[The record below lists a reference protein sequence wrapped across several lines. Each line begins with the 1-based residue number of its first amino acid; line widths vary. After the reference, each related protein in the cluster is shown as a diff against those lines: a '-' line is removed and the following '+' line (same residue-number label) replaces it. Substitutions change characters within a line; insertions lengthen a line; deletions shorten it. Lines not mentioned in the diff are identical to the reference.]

1 MTVELQAITMPKWGL
16 AMDEGMVVDWH
27 VEEGARLT
35 PGDEVLDI
43 ETTKITNALES
54 PAGGILCRRLV
65 AEGETVPVGA
75 LLGVIAAGGA
85 TETAEAA
92 EVAAGTA
99 EIDAFIARFEAAFA
113 VAVAEAA
120 TETAREPEIVEAAGW
135 RLNYQRAGGAG
146 GQCAGEAAGG
156 SEAAPIVLVHGFG
169 GDLNTWLF
177 NQPDLAETH
186 TVYALDLPGHGR
198 SGKDVGAGDLAALSG
213 ALGAFLDVLGIGR
226 AHLVGH
232 SLGAAV
238 ALDLALGRPEVAA
251 SLTLIAPAGLGPEI
265 DGTFIDGFIAAGRR
279 KEMKAVLQMLFADPQ
294 AVGRDMVEEVLR
306 YKRLDGVEAALRAIA
321 GAVFPGGRQ
330 ATVLAGRLS
339 ELAQPVQVIWGRED
353 RIVPPAQAEALPA
366 NVAVATIEGAG
377 HMPQMEAAA
386 EVNRLIRKIAS

>member
-1 MTVELQAITMPKWGL
+1 MTVDLHAITMPKWGL

-27 VEEGARLT
+27 VEEGARLGI
-35 PGDEVLDI
+35 GDAVVDI

-75 LLGVIAAGGA
+75 LLGVIAAGA
-85 TETAEAA
+85 AEAA
-92 EVAAGTA
+92 EIAAGTA

-113 VAVAEAA
+113 VAAAEAA
-120 TETAREPEIVEAAGW
+120 TETASAPEIVEAAGW
-135 RLNYQRAGGAG
+135 RLNYQRAGEG
-146 GQCAGEAAGG
+146 AGG
-156 SEAAPIVLVHGFG
+156 SETAPIVLVHGFG

-186 TVYALDLPGHGR
+186 AVYALDLPGHGR

-213 ALGAFLDVLGIGR
+213 ALGAFLDALGIGR
-226 AHLVGH
+226 AHLCGH

-238 ALDLALGRPEVAA
+238 ALDLALGRPAAVA
-251 SLTLIAPAGLGPEI
+251 SLTLIAPVGLGPEI
-265 DGTFIDGFIAAGRR
+265 NMAFIDGFIAAGRR

-294 AVGRDMVEEVLR
+294 TVGRDMVEEVLR

-330 ATVLAGRLS
+330 GTVLAERLS
-339 ELAQPVQVIWGRED
+339 ELAQPVQVIRGRED
-353 RIVPPAQAEALPA
+353 RILPPAQAEGLPA
-366 NVAVATIEGAG
+366 NVAVTMIENAG

-386 EVNRLIRKIAS
+386 EVNRLIRKIAG